1 MKYDEQKLDRLSLAD
16 LIALETF
23 MDGRRTHW
31 TKVASD
37 FPDDTIY
44 HDKAMNNYKICTSVR
59 DIAAALVTE
68 RLGEIFPDYE
78 T

>member
-23 MDGRRTHW
+23 MDSRRTHW

-37 FPDDTIY
+37 FPDDSAY
-44 HDKAMNNYKICTSVR
+44 HDDAMNNYKICTSVR

-68 RLGEIFPDYE
+68 RLGEVFPDYE

>member
-1 MKYDEQKLDRLSLAD
+1 MKYDERKLDKLGLAD

-23 MDGRRTHW
+23 MDKQRVHW

-37 FPDDTIY
+37 FPDDTTY
-44 HDKAMNNYKICTSVR
+44 HGDAMDKYKICTSVR
-59 DIAAALVTE
+59 DIAAALVIE
-68 RLGEIFPDYE
+68 RLTEIFPDYE